1 MKPDDMRL
9 GEERPEVE
17 LSSIGEAEGWRP
29 SSDNLPSEE
38 DGEKSNQSGTSS
50 PRAVGWE
57 RVGEKGMLR
66 FRGGG
71 DREEEAWMGREGVVT
86 GGEAVAT
93 RVGVGVRER
102 ERERG
107 ISLVTAT

>member
-9 GEERPEVE
+9 GEEWPEVE

-57 RVGEKGMLR
+57 RVGEKGMLP
-66 FRGGG
+66 GS
-71 DREEEAWMGREGVVT
+71 EE
-86 GGEAVAT
+86 VAT
-93 RVGVGVRER
+93 GRRRPGWGK
-102 ERERG
+102 RG
-107 ISLVTAT
+107 W